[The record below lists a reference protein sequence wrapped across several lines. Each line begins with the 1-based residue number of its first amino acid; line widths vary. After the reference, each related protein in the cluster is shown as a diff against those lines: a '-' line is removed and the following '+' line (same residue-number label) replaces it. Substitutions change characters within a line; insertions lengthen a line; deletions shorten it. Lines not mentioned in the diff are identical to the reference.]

1 MSDSNVP
8 ARTDGPKELTVAE
21 KQRARIDALVK
32 AVEDKSD
39 QLATLLQDSGV
50 DFRRFVEVFRRALIQ
65 NEDLLRADAGSLLQS
80 CMNACTDGLLPD
92 GRQGAL
98 VVYSVNVAKRGEPK
112 NYVKKAQWMPMVQG
126 LLQVAYASGNFRDI
140 QARVVYE
147 GDSFDYGYGI
157 EPWVEHKPGRRA
169 ARGEGMPDYPVI
181 AAYAVARTK
190 DGGTFVEVFEG
201 DDIQRVRAVS
211 RATGGPWASWSSE
224 MIRKGPLRR
233 MWKYLPKNA
242 RMERIIDHDDENFSQ
257 DILIPDDATT
267 ERKLTAGFAKP
278 IPAIEHAPAETVDIP
293 MEQVRDEEMAEEFS
307 TADVRVH
314 AAEHLEATYDGEPG
328 DFPPDYSPRIREY
341 RDRVAAA
348 QSWLNIKQ
356 ALRGLLKAQD
366 WDRGADERLALSI
379 AWDRFT
385 ELGDKT
391 DFVTDAILF
400 LCWLAGRTPEPS
412 PDEVTGNLK
421 VLQTQADWNRAGDDI
436 QAWVLRAATGRH
448 QS

>member
-112 NYVKKAQWMPMVQG
+112 NYVKKAQWIPMVQG

-257 DILIPDDATT
+257 DILIPDDATA

-278 IPAIEHAPAETVDIP
+278 SPALEHAPAETVDIP
-293 MEQVRDEEMAEEFS
+293 MDQVLDGDMVPVGDWEEEAE
-307 TADVRVH
+307 
-314 AAEHLEATYDGEPG
+314 AAEPKQREAPSDG
-328 DFPPDYSPRIREY
+328 FAPRIREY

-391 DFVTDAILF
+391 DFVTDVF
-400 LCWLAGRTPEPS
+400 LYACWLAGRTPEPS

-436 QAWVLRAATGRH
+436 QAWVLRAATGRP
-448 QS
+448 Q